1 MNEGAG
7 PTAREGWRGLLTD
20 RLLGALYQRRIAQPL
35 SRPATTRLGDRL
47 PIYQWWLFEGREW
60 SAIDGPLGARW
71 AHLHRAVRGLLRTHN
86 PRVREEDRP
95 TGEVDWPRTLARG
108 PRWDGAVVVRAGRIG
123 LGDDERD
130 ALLGWLGFALAEWR
144 GFATRWSSAPSTAD
158 RAALDALTALA
169 ASAAPPIAARRAQWA
184 RIATRSR
191 WPLLRELVAPSLR
204 ALDEPREIVSLP
216 LPDSDDRLFEL
227 VVLAL
232 VADALGAT
240 WSEVRWFTAR
250 ALAEDRERH
259 VHIDGLSVIWQA
271 SLDRA
276 ASLRASLEAELIPVV
291 DDWGLRAH
299 TNLDLLFNVRTI
311 AHVPFDRIA
320 VEVKSGDQSWS
331 DGFWQLRA
339 YGRTLRERAP
349 GERILALCVAERA
362 PTLNAAQQARIA
374 QQAASGAPIV
384 WAFSNP
390 ADIATTLRLA
400 RASPEDSATTS
411 ASTPR

>member
-7 PTAREGWRGLLTD
+7 PTAREGWRGLLTE
-20 RLLGALYQRRIAQPL
+20 RLLGALYQRRVGQRLA
-35 SRPATTRLGDRL
+35 RPVATRLGDRL

-60 SAIDGPLGARW
+60 SVIGGPLGARW
-71 AHLHRAVRGLLRTHN
+71 ADLHRAVRGLLSTHN
-86 PRVREEDRP
+86 PRLREEDRP

-144 GFATRWSSAPSTAD
+144 TFATRWSCAISTSD

-169 ASAAPPIAARRAQWA
+169 AGGAPPVAARRTRWA
-184 RIATRSR
+184 RVATRSR

-204 ALDEPREIVSLP
+204 ALDEPRDIISLP

-250 ALAEDRERH
+250 ALAEDRARH
-259 VHIDGLSVIWQA
+259 VHIDALSVVWQA
-271 SLDRA
+271 SLDRGA
-276 ASLRASLEAELIPVV
+276 VLGASIDAELIPVV

-299 TNLDLLFNVRTI
+299 TNIDLLFNVRTI

-320 VEVKSGDQSWS
+320 VEVKSGDQGWS

-339 YGRTLRERAP
+339 YGRTLRQTAP

-362 PTLNAAQQARIA
+362 PALNAAQQARIA
-374 QQAASGAPIV
+374 QQFASGAPIV

-400 RASPEDSATTS
+400 GASPDAAVASA
-411 ASTPR
+411 PR